1 MITKSVLAI
10 LPLWAAALALP
21 LAGHAAIIYRSNE
34 GWSQEG
40 DPNNTVEINA
50 VEQMKRAEGQEAAG
64 KLADALASYKGLVKS
79 YPTSLLAPK
88 AQHKIGVLLEKT
100 GDPDHAFNAYDT
112 YLTKYPKGEDFDA
125 TVDAMFKI
133 AKAFLEGQKKKI
145 MFVPIGANTQRSQA
159 MFEILVKR
167 AAYSKWA
174 PLAQFNVGQSL
185 EKQQKY
191 PEAIAAYQQVYTR
204 YPNDAIADDALYQI
218 GYVRLRMYRDGSY
231 DRADANKARQS
242 FEEFISRFP
251 ESEKVPQAREN
262 LKSLVG
268 GQTKNALNI
277 AKYYDKQK
285 QYKAAVIYYNDVLQ
299 QQPGSA
305 DSEIAKARIAQL
317 KELVG
322 EDSLR
327 SGPEKAETGAKA
339 AARRKLQ
346 ARVDTVSR
354 PDYVGPPVA
363 LAHQPAGPV
372 ETAPGRPKLRTSS
385 DSIGPVPA
393 GAVEPPLP
401 GEGGRPGKPEAL
413 KPDTGLPVPQ

>member
-1 MITKSVLAI
+1 MITKSVLAT

-21 LAGHAAIIYRSNE
+21 LAGQGAIIYRSNE
-34 GWSQEG
+34 GWSVEG
-40 DPNNTVEINA
+40 DPNNTVEISA
-50 VEQMKRAEGQEAAG
+50 VDQMKKAEAQETSG
-64 KLADALASYKGLVKS
+64 KLSDALTSYRGLVKT

-88 AQHKIGVLLEKT
+88 AQHKIGVILEKT
-100 GDPDHAFNAYDT
+100 SNLDDAFKAYDA

-125 TVDAMFKI
+125 TVDSMFKI
-133 AKAFLEGQKKKI
+133 AKLFLEGQKKKVLG
-145 MFVPIGANTQRSQA
+145 VPFASSMPRAQA
-159 MFEILVKR
+159 MFETLVKR

-174 PLAQFNVGQSL
+174 PLSQFNVGQSL

-191 PEAIAAYQQVYTR
+191 PEAILAYQQVYTK

-218 GYVRLRMYRDGSY
+218 GYVRLQQYREGSY
-231 DRADANKARQS
+231 DRADANKARLA
-242 FEEFISRFP
+242 FDEFISRYP
-251 ESEKVPQAREN
+251 DSEKVPQAREN
-262 LKSLVG
+262 LKSLEG
-268 GQTKNALNI
+268 GQTKNALSI

-305 DSEIAKARIAQL
+305 DSELAKTRIAQL

-327 SGPEKAETGAKA
+327 AGPEKAETGAKA

-346 ARVDTVSR
+346 AKVDTVSR
-354 PDYVGPPVA
+354 PDYVGPPVT
-363 LAHQPAGPV
+363 LAQQPTANV

-385 DSIGPVPA
+385 DGIGPVAP
-393 GAVEPPLP
+393 GAVEPPL
-401 GEGGRPGKPEAL
+401 PGKPEAL

>member
-1 MITKSVLAI
+1 MITKSFLATF
-10 LPLWAAALALP
+10 LWAAALALP
-21 LAGHAAIIYRSNE
+21 LAGQAAIIYRSNE
-34 GWSQEG
+34 GWSVEG
-40 DPNNTVEINA
+40 DPNNTVEISA
-50 VEQMKRAEGQEAAG
+50 VDQMKKAEAQDAAG
-64 KLADALASYKGLVKS
+64 KLGDALASYRSLIKA

-88 AQHKIGVLLEKT
+88 AQHKIGALLEKT

-125 TVDAMFKI
+125 TVDSMFKI
-133 AKAFLEGQKKKI
+133 AKAFLEGQKKKVLG
-145 MFVPIGANTQRSQA
+145 VPLSSSMSRAQA
-159 MFEILVKR
+159 MFETLVKR

-174 PLAQFNVGQSL
+174 PLAQFNVGQAL
-185 EKQQKY
+185 EKQQKF

-218 GYVRLRMYRDGSY
+218 GYVRLRQYRDGSY

-262 LKSLVG
+262 LKSLEG
-268 GQTKNALNI
+268 GQTKNALSI

-299 QQPGSA
+299 QQPGSP
-305 DSEIAKARIAQL
+305 DSEVAKARIAQL

-327 SGPEKAETGAKA
+327 AGPEKAETGEKA

-354 PDYVGPPVA
+354 PDYVGPPVKLVQQA
-363 LAHQPAGPV
+363 QPV

-385 DSIGPVPA
+385 DTIGPVPA
-393 GAVEPPLP
+393 GGVEPALP
-401 GEGGRPGKPEAL
+401 ADSGKPGKPEAL

>member
-1 MITKSVLAI
+1 
-10 LPLWAAALALP
+10 
-21 LAGHAAIIYRSNE
+21 
-34 GWSQEG
+34 
-40 DPNNTVEINA
+40 
-50 VEQMKRAEGQEAAG
+50 MKKAEAQEAAG
-64 KLADALASYKGLVKS
+64 KLGDALGSYRGLVKA

-100 GDPDHAFNAYDT
+100 GDPDVAFNSYDT

-125 TVDAMFKI
+125 TVESMFKI
-133 AKAFLEGQKKKI
+133 AKAFLEGQKKKVLGVRLAPS
-145 MFVPIGANTQRSQA
+145 MSRAQV
-159 MFEILVKR
+159 MFETLVKR

-174 PLAQFNVGQSL
+174 PLAQFNVGQAL
-185 EKQQKY
+185 EKQQKF
-191 PEAIAAYQQVYTR
+191 PEAINAYQQVYTR

-218 GYVRLRMYRDGSY
+218 GFVRLKQYRDGSY
-231 DRADANKARQS
+231 DRADATKARQS

-262 LKSLVG
+262 LKSLEG
-268 GQTKNALNI
+268 GQTKNALSI

-305 DSEIAKARIAQL
+305 DSEVAKARIAQL

-327 SGPEKAETGAKA
+327 AGPEKAETGEKA

-346 ARVDTVSR
+346 AKVDVASR
-354 PDYVGPPVA
+354 PDYVGPPVK
-363 LAHQPAGPV
+363 LAQQPTAPV

-385 DSIGPVPA
+385 DTIGPIPA

-401 GEGGRPGKPEAL
+401 GEPGKPAKPEAL
-413 KPDTGLPVPQ
+413 KNETGLPVPQ